1 MNQKGRKYI
10 PRVGD
15 EILKLHLESSG
26 AVLIEGPKWCGKTT
40 SAKQFANSYI
50 ELGDPD
56 KEDEYFA
63 LASIAPSRLLE
74 GPEPRLIDEW
84 QRLPKLWDSVRT
96 IVDRKGGFGH
106 FILTGSATPLTKE
119 EEKKKRHTGTGRI
132 SRYTMRPFTLF
143 ESGDSNGTVSLRN
156 LFSNQSEDNWASK
169 NMDISRL
176 AFLCCRGGWPEVC
189 IASELSERASLMV
202 ARSYVNAI
210 CSNEFEDEDVAYDR
224 ERMSIFL
231 RSYAHTIGSQQSIPG
246 MLGDLTSYNAFS
258 FSEKTAYSYHKT
270 LTNIFAIEEMPAW
283 NVNLRS
289 KTAIRTSPTRYFSDP
304 SIASAS
310 LGLGP
315 GDLINDLKTFGFIFE
330 NLCIRDLRVY
340 AEVIDGKVFHYRDK
354 TNLECDAVIHL
365 ANGKYGLVEIKLGGQ
380 ENIDKGANS
389 LLKLASRID
398 EDKMGSPS
406 FMMVLTGI
414 GSYAYRRGD
423 GVVVTPISLLGP

>member
-10 PRVGD
+10 PRIGD

-414 GSYAYRRGD
+414 GSYAYRRED

>member
-10 PRVGD
+10 PRIGD

-189 IASELSERASLMV
+189 IDSELSERASLMV

-414 GSYAYRRGD
+414 GSYAYRRED

>member
-10 PRVGD
+10 PRIGD

-231 RSYAHTIGSQQSIPG
+231 RSYARTIGSQQSIPG

-270 LTNIFAIEEMPAW
+270 LTNIFAIDEMPAW

-289 KTAIRTSPTRYFSDP
+289 KTAVRTSPTRYFSDP

-310 LGLGP
+310 LGLRP

-354 TNLECDAVIHL
+354 TNLECDAVVHL

-414 GSYAYRRGD
+414 GSYAYRRED

>member
-96 IVDRKGGFGH
+96 IVDRRGGFGH

-156 LFSNQSEDNWASK
+156 LFSNQSEDDWASK

-202 ARSYVNAI
+202 ARLYVNAI

-231 RSYAHTIGSQQSIPG
+231 RSYARTIGSQQSIPG
-246 MLGDLTSYNAFS
+246 MRGDLTSYNAFP

-289 KTAIRTSPTRYFSDP
+289 KAAVRTSPTRYFSDP

-389 LLKLASRID
+389 LVKLASRID

-406 FMMVLTGI
+406 FKMVLTGI
-414 GSYAYRRGD
+414 GSYAYRRED

>member
-10 PRVGD
+10 PRIGD

-365 ANGKYGLVEIKLGGQ
+365 ANGDGISVLYDGTYG
-380 ENIDKGANS
+380 N
-389 LLKLASRID
+389 RI
-398 EDKMGSPS
+398 
-406 FMMVLTGI
+406 LCI
-414 GSYAYRRGD
+414 
-423 GVVVTPISLLGP
+423 

>member
-10 PRVGD
+10 PRIGD

-224 ERMSIFL
+224 ERMSILL
-231 RSYAHTIGSQQSIPG
+231 RSYARTIGSQQSIPR

-365 ANGKYGLVEIKLGGQ
+365 ANGKYGLVEIELGGQ

-414 GSYAYRRGD
+414 GSYAYRRED

>member
-414 GSYAYRRGD
+414 GSYAYRRED

>member
-10 PRVGD
+10 PRIGD

-156 LFSNQSEDNWASK
+156 LFSNQSEDNWTSK

-414 GSYAYRRGD
+414 GSYAYRRED